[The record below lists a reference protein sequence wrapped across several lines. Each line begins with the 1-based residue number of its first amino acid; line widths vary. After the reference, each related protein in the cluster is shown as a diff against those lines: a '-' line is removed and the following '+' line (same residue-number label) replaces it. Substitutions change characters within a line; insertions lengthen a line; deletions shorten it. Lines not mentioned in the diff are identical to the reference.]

1 MYVLLI
7 VVTVVIVVVVSI
19 ISNSLKALHG
29 IITSESTKTKLEYFS
44 ERLNVSVLRVKLCL
58 QGTFE

>member
-1 MYVLLI
+1 MYALLS
-7 VVTVVIVVVVSI
+7 VISVVVSI

-29 IITSESTKTKLEYFS
+29 IITSELTKNKLEYLS